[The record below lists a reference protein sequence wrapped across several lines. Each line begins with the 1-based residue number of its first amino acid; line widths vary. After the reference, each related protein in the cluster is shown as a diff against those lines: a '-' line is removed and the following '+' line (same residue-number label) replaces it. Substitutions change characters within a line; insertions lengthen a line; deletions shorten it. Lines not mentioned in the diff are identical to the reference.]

1 VVVTPVI
8 DVQDIE
14 RLLEGSREYD
24 EFGDDDYEEFGW
36 YFWLHEGYKDEWT
49 ILSPELMAR
58 TVKTVG
64 GHEGGGE
71 NVEIV
76 VEVSPHVGGI
86 QKFSMESR
94 YFEKL
99 GFYMS
104 HAGCDFDGTFT
115 EVFPKQRTITVYEKE

>member
-1 VVVTPVI
+1 MAAVS
-8 DVQDIE
+8 DVKDIE

-36 YFWLHEGYKDEWT
+36 YFWLWDGHKDEWT
-49 ILSPELMAR
+49 VISPEFMAR
-58 TVKTVG
+58 TVHTVG

-76 VEVSPHVGGI
+76 VEVTQISCKREAEWNP
-86 QKFSMESR
+86 QSR

-99 GFYMS
+99 GYYAS
-104 HAGCDFDGTFT
+104 HAGCDFDGSFT
-115 EVFPKQRTITVYEKE
+115 EVFPQERTITVYEKE